1 MQWGS
6 LKKLVIMQGVFVIQT
21 TRLGKSLIFRAAP
34 MVFDAVKR
42 SNFQSIAV
50 VYFALDVADTGSS
63 RMFEIYRVHRRII
76 RADKL
81 IIKCHSASVYN
92 GIEKLI

>member
-1 MQWGS
+1 
-6 LKKLVIMQGVFVIQT
+6 
-21 TRLGKSLIFRAAP
+21 

-42 SNFQSIAV
+42 SNFQNIAV

-63 RMFEIYRVHRRII
+63 RIFEIYRGHRRII

-81 IIKCHSASVYN
+81 IIKCHSASVHN
-92 GIEKLI
+92 GVEKPIQMAQNDRNKTLEGMPVKPKCKRFINTMETAWVA